1 MSKSFEDY
9 ITGLELIRMENLP
22 IYHSIGSENE
32 AKIIGM
38 VANEAYGYIENFLRE
53 RPEIILFVLN
63 ERDWGRLAPHSQ
75 PYGNPFV
82 PDVRLFY
89 GVRPPESW
97 KDPRTLLSNGASAD
111 LKKDLLSMKGSESNT
126 VRGAIDKIFTLD
138 FFAATV
144 AHEMA
149 HPFFEQN
156 LVLPQPIEQDYAL
169 RLDAFWIGEF
179 LPQYVMYSF
188 LQATD
193 KSLSDGW
200 LTLMKTAYEG
210 GRKKVRY
217 TNLSEMGTKYLE
229 MVRTCIEN
237 IYWYQAK
244 LFVMSSELYDHHAE
258 DFLIKAKEELK
269 LSEDLLINQ
278 LERAFGDIRDWL
290 QSWR

>member
-1 MSKSFEDY
+1 MSKSFEDTF
-9 ITGLELIRMENLP
+9 TGLKLIRIENLP
-22 IYHSIGSENE
+22 IYHSIDSENE

-38 VANEAYGYIENFLRE
+38 VANEAYSYIENFLRE

-63 ERDWGRLAPHSQ
+63 ERDWGRLAPPSQ

-82 PDVRLFY
+82 PDLRLLY

-97 KDPRTLLSNGASAD
+97 KDPLTILSNGASAD

-126 VRGAIDKIFTLD
+126 VRGAIDIIFTLD

-149 HPFFEQN
+149 HPFLGQN

-169 RLDAFWIGEF
+169 GLDAFWIGEF

-193 KSLSDGW
+193 KSLSDRW

-229 MVRTCIEN
+229 MVRTCMEN

-244 LFVMSSELYDHHAE
+244 LFVMSSELYDRHGE

-278 LERAFGDIRDWL
+278 LEQAFGDIRDWL